1 MAWFLLLL
9 RWSATQQ
16 IERNKKMQLTN
27 VQISNPGSDLNGY
40 LSRVRRFPMLSLEEE
55 QELANRYVDNKD
67 TQAADQLV
75 NAHLRL
81 VVRIAIGYKGYGLPI
96 SELISEG
103 NIGLLQAMAKFDP
116 SKGFRFSTYAIWWIK
131 ASIQEYI
138 LHSWSLVKMGTT
150 AAQKKLFFNLRKLK
164 TQLEVTDERELRK
177 DQVEAIAEELD
188 VSETEVVNMNRR
200 LSGSDHSLNVAIS
213 EDGAGE
219 WQDWLVDEKQD
230 HEEDLAIK
238 EELSVRRKLLN
249 EALVELDEREKHI
262 FIERRLKDPVATLDT
277 LAKAYGI
284 SRERVRQIE
293 IRSFEKLQKAIKNKI
308 FKRKLTLN

>member
-249 EALVELDEREKHI
+249 EALIDLDEREKHI

>member
-1 MAWFLLLL
+1 
-9 RWSATQQ
+9 
-16 IERNKKMQLTN
+16 MQLIN

-238 EELSVRRKLLN
+238 EELSVRRELLN